1 MSVWKLSPNECR
13 TLDLSN
19 PDELLRYAKK
29 LIGHSFREVLMLG
42 ISPDDSSMKDYGNV
56 KFKGGMGTLI
66 EERYFGYKANS
77 DEHPDFPD
85 AGVELKATCY
95 DVKKTENCLLESGFP
110 SLIYITMNAL
120 RPTLK
125 ILAFGTKH
133 PLYFSSTTNAT
144 VPSKSLTKKSS
155 M

>member
-95 DVKKTENCLLESGFP
+95 DVKRTENCLLESGFP

-120 RPTLK
+120 RPTFEDSGVWHKALSFIYYERDRSIEK
-125 ILAFGTKH
+125 LDQ
-133 PLYFSSTTNAT
+133 
-144 VPSKSLTKKSS
+144 KSS

>member
-95 DVKKTENCLLESGFP
+95 DVKKDGELSNMSRTLSRGNEGPSQENLSRLGPFYHHPMISSDRLCHQTDARIR
-110 SLIYITMNAL
+110 SLIFA
-120 RPTLK
+120 
-125 ILAFGTKH
+125 G
-133 PLYFSSTTNAT
+133 
-144 VPSKSLTKKSS
+144 
-155 M
+155 

>member
-19 PDELLRYAKK
+19 PDELLQYAKK

-95 DVKKTENCLLESGFP
+95 DVNKDGELSAGERLSIGDARSAAPSGLGQTVGHAPNARHRSP
-110 SLIYITMNAL
+110 SAAYL
-120 RPTLK
+120 RL
-125 ILAFGTKH
+125 
-133 PLYFSSTTNAT
+133 
-144 VPSKSLTKKSS
+144 
-155 M
+155 

>member
-77 DEHPDFPD
+77 DEYPDFPD

-95 DVKKTENCLLESGFP
+95 DVKPVRSWLL
-110 SLIYITMNAL
+110 
-120 RPTLK
+120 R
-125 ILAFGTKH
+125 
-133 PLYFSSTTNAT
+133 
-144 VPSKSLTKKSS
+144 
-155 M
+155 

>member
-1 MSVWKLSPNECR
+1 MPIWKLSPNECR

-85 AGVELKATCY
+85 AGVELKATC
-95 DVKKTENCLLESGFP
+95 
-110 SLIYITMNAL
+110 
-120 RPTLK
+120 
-125 ILAFGTKH
+125 
-133 PLYFSSTTNAT
+133 
-144 VPSKSLTKKSS
+144 
-155 M
+155 

>member
-42 ISPDDSSMKDYGNV
+42 ISPDDSSMKDYGDV
-56 KFKGGMGTLI
+56 RFKGGMGTLI

-95 DVKKTENCLLESGFP
+95 DVKKDGEP
-110 SLIYITMNAL
+110 SAGERLSITN
-120 RPTLK
+120 
-125 ILAFGTKH
+125 IHYG
-133 PLYFSSTTNAT
+133 
-144 VPSKSLTKKSS
+144 
-155 M
+155 

>member
-56 KFKGGMGTLI
+56 KFKGGMGTLTEDEI
-66 EERYFGYKANS
+66 ADAAAAAEE
-77 DEHPDFPD
+77 E
-85 AGVELKATCY
+85 
-95 DVKKTENCLLESGFP
+95 
-110 SLIYITMNAL
+110 
-120 RPTLK
+120 
-125 ILAFGTKH
+125 
-133 PLYFSSTTNAT
+133 
-144 VPSKSLTKKSS
+144 
-155 M
+155 